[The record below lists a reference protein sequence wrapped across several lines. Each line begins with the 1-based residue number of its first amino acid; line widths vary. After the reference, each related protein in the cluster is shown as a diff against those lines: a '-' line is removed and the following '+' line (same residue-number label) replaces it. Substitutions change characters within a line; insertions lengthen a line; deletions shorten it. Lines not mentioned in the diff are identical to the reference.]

1 MELSTIDRK
10 TTGILLGLGT
20 ATGLFLFALLY
31 LVANSLTIVAVTI
44 PSAVPIEVVV
54 GLLGLALL
62 SIGYFVA
69 VLIGFGQE
77 GDESDDENGGETGS
91 EDISIGPDNTTADSR
106 ESPGNLNKRADINND
121 LETSARSSST
131 EQRGPSDSMSPDAA
145 GGSDGFEESTDS
157 AQRRATQ
164 EASGGGGAGA
174 SDHGETSDSPVRE
187 RDSNESDDLRELP
200 SSYVRQTAEINADQ
214 RSRES

>member
-69 VLIGFGQE
+69 VLFGFGQE
-77 GDESDDENGGETGS
+77 ADEPDDENGGGTGA
-91 EDISIGPDNTTADSR
+91 EDISIEPDDSTGG
-106 ESPGNLNKRADINND
+106 SQGSSVSLSKRADIGNGP
-121 LETSARSSST
+121 ETSARPSGM
-131 EQRGPSDSMSPDAA
+131 EQRDAA
-145 GGSDGFEESTDS
+145 GESDGRQASTESVQRGSTRKLSGGRGSDATDRGT
-157 AQRRATQ
+157 A
-164 EASGGGGAGA
+164 
-174 SDHGETSDSPVRE
+174 SDSPKRE
-187 RDSNESDDLRELP
+187 DGSDESEGSRELP
-200 SSYVRQTAEINADQ
+200 PSYVRQTAEINADQ
-214 RSRES
+214 RSEEG